1 MTLLVLVI
9 TMLSGA
15 VLSSPVDFKTQSICI
30 SMLQEPPSLDTS
42 KATDLVS
49 FFVLG
54 HTTEGLLRYDRR
66 GRLVA
71 GVAESWDV
79 TPTTLTFR
87 LRPDARWHDGS
98 KVTAAEA
105 GRARRHI
112 AEPTRRYAI
121 SEAGFCGKKKN
132 KYNIESQVTSI
143 SLHISH

>member
-1 MTLLVLVI
+1 MPRLFLGRQTSNYRVSRTLFVLTLTLLSECVW
-9 TMLSGA
+9 
-15 VLSSPVDFKTQSICI
+15 SSPVDFKAQSVRIA
-30 SMLQEPPSLDTS
+30 MLQEPPSLDSS

-98 KVTAAEA
+98 KVTAADFV
-105 GRARRHI
+105 
-112 AEPTRRYAI
+112 YAW
-121 SEAGFCGKKKN
+121 
-132 KYNIESQVTSI
+132 
-143 SLHISH
+143 

>member
-1 MTLLVLVI
+1 MSYQLNRLPSVAKLFPRLLLGRRTCDQRLFMTLLVL
-9 TMLSGA
+9 TLTLLSEW
-15 VLSSPVDFKTQSICI
+15 VWSSPVDFKAQSIRI
-30 SMLQEPPSLDTS
+30 SMLQEPPSLNSS

-87 LRPDARWHDGS
+87 
-98 KVTAAEA
+98 
-105 GRARRHI
+105 
-112 AEPTRRYAI
+112 
-121 SEAGFCGKKKN
+121 
-132 KYNIESQVTSI
+132 
-143 SLHISH
+143 